1 MKKFNITD
9 FDGAI
14 FDMDGTLVDSMQVW
28 QSMGS
33 TYIRSKGLVP
43 EPGLDRTLY
52 PLTIIDAADYL
63 NTHYNLGLERETVI
77 KECNSVVEE
86 RYKTTVLLKPGVREF
101 LPLLKAHHIPA
112 AIATATDR
120 YLVEIVLERL
130 QIAEFFTGIVTSTE
144 AGSAKA
150 ESPAIFHAARKLL
163 GSTIEKTVVFED
175 AFFAVRTA
183 KNAGYP
189 VAALYDE
196 TARCPAE
203 EMKKYCDWYAE
214 SFFDYLP
221 GGSAAGTEA

>member
-1 MKKFNITD
+1 MPSD
-9 FDGAI
+9 
-14 FDMDGTLVDSMQVW
+14 L
-28 QSMGS
+28 
-33 TYIRSKGLVP
+33 
-43 EPGLDRTLY
+43 
-52 PLTIIDAADYL
+52 
-63 NTHYNLGLERETVI
+63 LERETVI

-101 LPLLKAHHIPA
+101 LPLLKAHRIPA

-221 GGSAAGTEA
+221 DGSAEGTEA